1 MELSTLIFMLAIG
14 VQLIALVFFIKA
26 ARVARDD
33 YRQEKRMRRQAQL
46 DLGRAITE
54 LEDLRAD
61 ARPGIWDLEPEE
73 KDRVA

>member
-1 MELSTLIFMLAIG
+1 MELSTFILMLAIG

-26 ARVARDD
+26 ARINREIFQ
-33 YRQEKRMRRQAQL
+33 REKRMRRQAQL